1 VYLYI
6 QYLAHLAVLNL
17 DDGARR
23 RLEEVRLLLLLLR
36 LLLQLL
42 WRCHFDHLPKGRISL
57 VRN

>member
-23 RLEEVRLLLLLLR
+23 RLEEVRLLLLLL
-36 LLLQLL
+36 LL
-42 WRCHFDHLPKGRISL
+42 
-57 VRN
+57 